1 MKHTLSIFRRELYGY
16 FASPVAYVFI
26 AIFLGLAGFATFSL
40 GSFYERGQADLRSFF
55 TFHPWLYLFLVP
67 SISMR
72 LWAEERKQGTIEL
85 LMTLP
90 ISMPQAVMGKFLAS
104 WVFAG
109 VCLLL
114 TFPIW
119 LSVNYLGEPDNA
131 VIFGGYLGSFLM
143 AGSYLAIGSC
153 ISATTKNQV
162 IAFVVSV
169 VVCLLFMLSGFPPV
183 LDFFTG
189 WAPQF
194 LIDAVASFS
203 FITHFE
209 SLTKGVIDVRNI
221 VFFGSLIAFWLFA
234 NAIVIDIRKAE

>member
-1 MKHTLSIFRRELYGY
+1 MKHTLSIFRRELSGY

-26 AIFLGLAGFATFSL
+26 AIFLGLAGFTTFSL
-40 GSFYERGQADLRSFF
+40 GGFYEAGQADLRSFF
-55 TFHPWLYLFLVP
+55 SFHPWLYLFLVP

-90 ISMPQAVMGKFLAS
+90 ISMSQAVMGKFLAS
-104 WVFAG
+104 WVFTGA
-109 VCLLL
+109 CLVF

-119 LSVNYLGEPDNA
+119 LTVNYLGEPDNG
-131 VIFGGYLGSFLM
+131 VILGGYLGSFLM
-143 AGSYLAIGSC
+143 AGSYLAIGAC

-162 IAFVVSV
+162 IAFVISV
-169 VVCLLFMLSGFPPV
+169 VVCLLFMLSGFSPV

-194 LIDAVASFS
+194 LVDAVASFS
-203 FITHFE
+203 FLTHFA
-209 SLTKGVIDVRNI
+209 SLTKGVVDVRNL
-221 VFFGSLIAFWLFA
+221 VFFASLIAFWLFA
-234 NAIVIDIRKAE
+234 NAIVIEIRKAE

>member
-1 MKHTLSIFRRELYGY
+1 MNHTLSIFRRELYGY

-40 GSFYERGQADLRSFF
+40 GSFYEGGQADLRAFF
-55 TFHPWLYLFLVP
+55 AFHPWLYLFLVP

-119 LSVNYLGEPDNA
+119 ITVNYLGEPDNA
-131 VIFGGYLGSFLM
+131 VICGGYLGSFLM

-169 VVCLLFMLSGFPPV
+169 VVCLLFMLSGLPPV

-189 WAPQF
+189 WAPDF